1 MLSGDG
7 TRARARVCAALVFAV
22 GAVLGPGAQTGAR
35 STLAIYVIDVEG
47 GNATLFVAPSGES
60 VLIDSGNGGPTGAG
74 LANAVRDAGR
84 IMAAATDAGLT
95 QIDHLITT
103 HWHSDHYG
111 GMAELATRI
120 PIRHFIDHGANA
132 PDGFARARADE
143 FLQITYPR
151 LYGKATRTVV
161 RPGDRVSVAG
171 LDVLVVTS
179 AGETLR
185 TALAWAGEPNAHC
198 AAFMPGVNNA
208 EDPLSV
214 GTLVSFGRFRAI
226 HLGDLTKHK
235 EFELMCPNNRIG
247 TVDVLLGLHHGVDS
261 SNSEVLVHALRPRVA
276 IMNNGTRKGGP
287 PEVMQT
293 VHAGGADVGTPA
305 RIGRTSGA
313 GSQRDRL
320 LDQGVGSGGWVVHG
334 DEWAQRVHQ
343 DLRDWPQATCPA
355 GRAVRCG

>member
-1 MLSGDG
+1 M
-7 TRARARVCAALVFAV
+7 
-22 GAVLGPGAQTGAR
+22 
-35 STLAIYVIDVEG
+35 
-47 GNATLFVAPSGES
+47 
-60 VLIDSGNGGPTGAG
+60 GPTGAG
-74 LANAVRDAGR
+74 LANAARDAGR